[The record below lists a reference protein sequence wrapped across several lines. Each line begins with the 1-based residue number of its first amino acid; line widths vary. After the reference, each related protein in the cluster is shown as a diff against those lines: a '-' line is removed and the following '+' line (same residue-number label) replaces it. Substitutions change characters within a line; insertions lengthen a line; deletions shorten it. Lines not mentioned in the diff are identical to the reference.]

1 MPHGDPNLAA
11 LGAFIRQQRSH
22 LQLTQSLLAGRLGW
36 SQERISILENGKYGV
51 PSLPALVRLAEALGV
66 PVLALVEV
74 LGYPLMDA
82 TASPPAARP
91 WSGGTAGLQ
100 RALQARVGTPS
111 PTLLK
116 AALDQACD
124 QLVTTLGLD
133 RVDAY
138 IAYMYDPPT
147 NSLVALASSD
157 TPNGRMRTESGLNRL
172 PLTVRNRT
180 TMAFERGEPFRT
192 GNLHADPEVS
202 SGVAETPAAQS
213 LLAAPLQFD
222 GATLGVLV
230 AESSYLDRFSLD
242 DETRFIQAANW
253 VAMVAHWAG
262 IAETVRHTTAGATR
276 RENAGELVTVLAH
289 ELDSLLTPLKGRL
302 GVLERR
308 LSHDG
313 RGPALDDVAVAT
325 KTVDDMQ
332 ELLGRIVDVSQLD
345 GGLLGLNLQSVDLT
359 RLVAEVTDELRP
371 IWPQL
376 MVRAGPVP
384 TVRGDPVRLREVLV
398 NLITNVAQHSPKGSP
413 IHLETGRE
421 QRQGREWAVVSVADE
436 GPGIHAEVVP
446 NLFDRWRSDGGTGGT
461 RIGLYLSRRLVE
473 AHGGTLTVQNAADR
487 GTTFWMAIP
496 VGGN

>member
-1 MPHGDPNLAA
+1 
-11 LGAFIRQQRSH
+11 
-22 LQLTQSLLAGRLGW
+22 
-36 SQERISILENGKYGV
+36 
-51 PSLPALVRLAEALGV
+51 
-66 PVLALVEV
+66 
-74 LGYPLMDA
+74 
-82 TASPPAARP
+82 
-91 WSGGTAGLQ
+91 
-100 RALQARVGTPS
+100 
-111 PTLLK
+111 
-116 AALDQACD
+116 
-124 QLVTTLGLD
+124 
-133 RVDAY
+133 
-138 IAYMYDPPT
+138 
-147 NSLVALASSD
+147 
-157 TPNGRMRTESGLNRL
+157 
-172 PLTVRNRT
+172 
-180 TMAFERGEPFRT
+180 
-192 GNLHADPEVS
+192 
-202 SGVAETPAAQS
+202 
-213 LLAAPLQFD
+213 
-222 GATLGVLV
+222 
-230 AESSYLDRFSLD
+230 
-242 DETRFIQAANW
+242 
-253 VAMVAHWAG
+253 
-262 IAETVRHTTAGATR
+262 VRHTTAGATR
-276 RENAGELVTVLAH
+276 HENAGELVTVLAH

-461 RIGLYLSRRLVE
+461 GIGLYLSRRLVE